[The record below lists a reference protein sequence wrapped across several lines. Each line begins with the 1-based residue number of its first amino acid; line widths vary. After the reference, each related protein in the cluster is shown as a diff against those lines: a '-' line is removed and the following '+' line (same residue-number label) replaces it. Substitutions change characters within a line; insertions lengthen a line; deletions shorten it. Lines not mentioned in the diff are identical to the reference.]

1 MDTESNFIDKE
12 MARRQE
18 RERAVYFNNFDDLPS
33 INFEQAEAALRFEE
47 RLKLLNEIGL
57 ALSAVRD
64 IDVLLDLIL
73 SKARELTGSDAG
85 SLYLIDN
92 SETSSVSDDT
102 LYFRKAQND
111 SIFIDTSGSFP
122 VSSSSLAGYVA
133 LTGKTLAFE
142 DVYHLPE
149 NAPYQFN
156 PSFDKANG
164 YRTQSVLVVPMLNYK
179 GGILGVLQLINRKRH
194 REVPLKDLQTVVSEV
209 LPFDNELIDLAA
221 SLASQ
226 AAVAVQNSLFVDS
239 IRDLFHSFV
248 NASARAIDDR
258 DKYTS
263 GHSERV
269 TLLTMAMA
277 RAAHAATDGPFKDV
291 NFTPIELDALQ
302 YAGKLH
308 DFGKIGVPEY
318 VLTKS
323 HKLDKASFE
332 KVKGRIFALRQER
345 RADYAQQIACI
356 WRDQAMQ
363 SKVTTNAE
371 SMIDAQ
377 NACAALEQQLS
388 EEMEEYAT
396 LLQVLTRANDPAVT
410 FLPDDEYARQ
420 QQLVQRLAEM
430 TYEDESGARQAI
442 IGEAEIL
449 ALSIRKGSL
458 TSEEFKQ
465 IQSHAQLSYEF
476 LKQIKW
482 TDEYARI
489 PLIAWGHHEKLN
501 GKGYPR
507 GVTAPD
513 IPLETRMMTVADIYE
528 ALTAERPY
536 KRPMPCE
543 RALSILSEEADKGDL
558 DRDVVDLFIKEK
570 IYEVLQGSA
579 AKNGPS
585 WLSDALQTNP

>member
-1 MDTESNFIDKE
+1 MAKEWNLIDKE
-12 MARRQE
+12 MARRAE
-18 RERAVYFNNFDDLPS
+18 RKREVYFTNFEDLPS

-85 SLYLIDN
+85 SLYLID
-92 SETSSVSDDT
+92 TSDTASTSDDT

-111 SIFIDTSGSFP
+111 SIHVDTSRSFP

-133 LTGKTLAFE
+133 LTGKALAFE

-156 PSFDKANG
+156 PSFDLANG
-164 YRTQSVLVVPMLNYK
+164 YRTKSVLVVPMLNHK

-194 REVPLKDLQTVVSEV
+194 RDVQLKDEDTVAHEV
-209 LPFDNELIDLAA
+209 LPFDNELIELAA

-239 IRDLFHSFV
+239 IRDLFRSFV
-248 NASARAIDDR
+248 DASSRAIEDR

-263 GHSERV
+263 GHSLRV

-277 RAAHAATDGPFKDV
+277 RAAHAATEGPFKDV
-291 NFTPIELDALQ
+291 HFTPTELDALE

-323 HKLDKASFE
+323 HKLDPASFE
-332 KVKGRIFALRQER
+332 KIKGRLFSLRQER
-345 RADYAQQIACI
+345 RAFYAQQIACV
-356 WRDQAMQ
+356 WRERGGQPDEAAREE
-363 SKVTTNAE
+363 AE
-371 SMIDAQ
+371 
-377 NACAALEQQLS
+377 LEEKLRDEL
-388 EEMEEYAT
+388 EEFAT
-396 LLQVLTRANDPAVT
+396 LLQILTRANDPAVT

-420 QQLVQRLAEM
+420 QQLVERLTDM
-430 TYEDESGARQAI
+430 TYEDEVGERQPI
-442 IGEAEIL
+442 IGEEEVIS
-449 ALSIRKGSL
+449 LSIRKGSL
-458 TSEEFKQ
+458 TQDEFRQ

-476 LKQIKW
+476 LSKIKW

-507 GVTAPD
+507 GVKEPD

-536 KRPMPCE
+536 KRPMPPQ

-558 DRDVVDLFIKEK
+558 DRDVVDLFINEK
-570 IYEVLQGSA
+570 IYELLQE
-579 AKNGPS
+579 KNCS
-585 WLSDALQTNP
+585 N

>member
-1 MDTESNFIDKE
+1 MRDLIDEE
-12 MARRQE
+12 MARREQ
-18 RERAVYFNNFDDLPS
+18 RNRNVYFDNFDLLPS
-33 INFEQAEAALRFEE
+33 LNFEQAEAALRFEE

-64 IDVLLDLIL
+64 IDVLLELIL
-73 SKARELTGSDAG
+73 SKARELTGADAG
-85 SLYLIDN
+85 SLYLIDT
-92 SETSSVSDDT
+92 SETAATNDDT

-111 SIFIDTSGSFP
+111 SIHVDTSRSFP

-142 DVYHLPE
+142 DVYHLPTD
-149 NAPYQFN
+149 APYQFN
-156 PSFDKANG
+156 PSFDHANG
-164 YRTQSVLVVPMLNYK
+164 YRTKSVLVVPMLNYK
-179 GGILGVLQLINRKRH
+179 GGMLGVLQLINRKRH
-194 REVPLKDLQTVVSEV
+194 REVLLKDDATVEAEV

-226 AAVAVQNSLFVDS
+226 AAVAVQNSIFVDS
-239 IRDLFHSFV
+239 IRDLFRSFV
-248 NASARAIDDR
+248 DASARAIDDR

-263 GHSERV
+263 GHSQRV
-269 TLLTMAMA
+269 TQLTIAMA
-277 RAAHAATDGPFKDV
+277 RAAHAQTEGPFKDV
-291 NFTPIELDALQ
+291 HFTPTELDALE

-323 HKLDKASFE
+323 HKLNPAAFE
-332 KVKGRIFALRQER
+332 KIKGRLFALRQER
-345 RADYAQQIACI
+345 RAYYAYQIACE
-356 WRDQAMQ
+356 WRDCAEQPDGIEKAR
-363 SKVTTNAE
+363 AE
-371 SMIDAQ
+371 S
-377 NACAALEQQLS
+377 ALL
-388 EEMEEYAT
+388 EEKLREELKEFQA
-396 LLQVLTRANDPAVT
+396 LFEMLTRANDPAVT
-410 FLPDDEYARQ
+410 YLPDDEFARQ
-420 QQLVQRLAEM
+420 QQLVQRLENM
-430 TYEDESGARQAI
+430 TYENEVGERKPILEEDEI
-442 IGEAEIL
+442 I

-458 TSEEFKQ
+458 TQDEFRQ

-476 LKQIKW
+476 LSEIKW

-536 KRPMPCE
+536 KKPMPCK

-558 DRDVVDLFIKEK
+558 DRDVVDLFINEK
-570 IYEVLQGSA
+570 IYEVLA
-579 AKNGPS
+579 CKNAGECS
-585 WLSDALQTNP
+585 CELKRAFKS